1 MWRVGRVVH
10 FACIRAVVPH
20 ALIGLVTCKLGKRSR
35 LFELSSKACPLGA
48 CREGSL
54 RFSVRASAKVL
65 AYDPANHCAACCR
78 FSAAR
83 STIAYIVSSRLCT
96 WLHAMHPCRH
106 YRPGETD
113 GVEGNGI
120 WPVQSGERS
129 VHAVRQRH
137 GGYGKRTVRRS
148 RFGSD
153 SGRPPDVTPY
163 KIWFFLPPLLISVQ
177 ALQNS

>member
-1 MWRVGRVVH
+1 M
-10 FACIRAVVPH
+10 
-20 ALIGLVTCKLGKRSR
+20 T
-35 LFELSSKACPLGA
+35 
-48 CREGSL
+48 L
-54 RFSVRASAKVL
+54 R
-65 AYDPANHCAACCR
+65 
-78 FSAAR
+78 
-83 STIAYIVSSRLCT
+83 TIALLAAALAQHDPPLLTLLVVGCAH